1 MLGLSSRQVGSCPKS
16 VDAVAS
22 LLALVVVAGSMTT
35 APAEAAEAAAE
46 PTQLMIR
53 CDDVGMCHG
62 VNEAVRKLL
71 ATGLPFST
79 SVMFAC
85 PWYREAVEILKDHPE
100 IGVGVHLTLNSEWE
114 HYKWGPVLGAA
125 RVPSLVDQAG
135 HFFASESE
143 VAAAGVD
150 PEEVRLELEAQIERA
165 LATGLRIDYIDFHM
179 LTAVSTPELQAI
191 VEQLA
196 AKHRLGISRYFGER
210 SVSLWDVAP
219 GRKLPRLLESVS
231 QARPG
236 LNLIVI
242 HLGADTPEMAAL
254 VDSNYAADPFRVAI
268 HRQAELDAVTSP
280 AFREAVDEAGIE
292 LLTYREIVQ
301 QRGLDGMVAPEVIG
315 SYSTSFSEN
324 P

>member
-1 MLGLSSRQVGSCPKS
+1 MTPLIL
-16 VDAVAS
+16 DAITP
-22 LLALVVVAGSMTT
+22 LLALAMVAGAIT
-35 APAEAAEAAAE
+35 APLPVEAAEAATE

-62 VNEAVRKLL
+62 VNTAVRALL
-71 ATGLPFST
+71 ASGVPFST

-85 PWYREAVEILKDHPE
+85 PWYREAIEILKDHPE

-125 RVPSLVDQAG
+125 RVPSLVDGNG
-135 HFFASESE
+135 HFHPSEAE
-143 VAAAGVD
+143 FAAARPD
-150 PEEVRLELEAQIERA
+150 LQEVRAELEAQIERA
-165 LATGLRIDYIDFHM
+165 LASGLRIDYIDFHM

-219 GRKLPRLLESVS
+219 GRKLPRLLEFVR
-231 QARPG
+231 QAPPG
-236 LNLIVI
+236 LNLVVI
-242 HLGADTPEMAAL
+242 HLGTDTPEMAAL

-268 HRQAELDAVTSP
+268 HRQAELDAISSP
-280 AFREAVDEAGIE
+280 AFRAAVAERGIE
-292 LLTYREIVQ
+292 LLTYRNLVQ
-301 QRGLDGMVAPEVIG
+301 QRGLAAMVAPEVIG
-315 SYSTSFSEN
+315 SYSTAFTDT

>member
-1 MLGLSSRQVGSCPKS
+1 MSRISRSRMTFTVFALAVIAAAAMPLSVEG
-16 VDAVAS
+16 
-22 LLALVVVAGSMTT
+22 
-35 APAEAAEAAAE
+35 AEAAAE
-46 PTQLMIR
+46 PVQLMIR

-62 VNEAVRKLL
+62 VNTAVRELA

-114 HYKWGPVLGAA
+114 HYKWGPVLGAGK
-125 RVPSLVDQAG
+125 VPSLVDANG
-135 HFFASESE
+135 HFHPTEAAF
-143 VAAAGVD
+143 AAAGPRLD
-150 PEEVRLELEAQIERA
+150 EVRMELEAQIERA
-165 LATGLRIDYIDFHM
+165 LASGLRIDYIDFHM

-219 GRKLPRLLESVS
+219 GRKLPRLLEFVR
-231 QARPG
+231 QAPPG
-236 LNLIVI
+236 LNLVVI
-242 HLGADTPEMAAL
+242 HLGTDTPEMAAL
-254 VDSNYAADPFRVAI
+254 IDSNYAADPFRAAI
-268 HRQAELDAVTSP
+268 HRQAELDAISSP
-280 AFREAVDEAGIE
+280 AFRAAVAEHGIE
-292 LLTYREIVQ
+292 LLTYRELVQ
-301 QRGLDGMVAPEVIG
+301 RRGLEAMKAPEVIT
-315 SYSTSFSEN
+315 SYSTSFADT

>member
-1 MLGLSSRQVGSCPKS
+1 MSSESHSRVAFAIVALS
-16 VDAVAS
+16 AVAAAAVP
-22 LLALVVVAGSMTT
+22 LTAGSVK
-35 APAEAAEAAAE
+35 PAAE

-62 VNEAVRKLL
+62 VNMAVRELL

-85 PWYREAVEILKDHPE
+85 PWYLEAVEILKDHPE
-100 IGVGVHLTLNSEWE
+100 VGVGVHLTLNSEWA

-125 RVPSLVDQAG
+125 RVPSLVDSSG
-135 HFFASESE
+135 HFFASEADF
-143 VAAAGVD
+143 AAAGPNLD
-150 PEEVRLELEAQIERA
+150 EVRAELEAQIERA
-165 LATGLRIDYIDFHM
+165 LASGLRIDYIDFHM

-219 GRKLPRLLESVS
+219 GRKLPRLLEFVR
-231 QARPG
+231 QAPPG
-236 LNLIVI
+236 LNLVVL
-242 HLGADTPEMAAL
+242 HLGTDSPEMAAL
-254 VDSNYAADPFRVAI
+254 VDLNYAADPYRVSI
-268 HRQAELDAVTSP
+268 HRQAELDAATSP
-280 AFREAVDEAGIE
+280 AFRAALEGAGIS
-292 LLTYREIVQ
+292 LLTYRDLVA
-301 QRGLDGMVAPEVIG
+301 QRGLAGMKAPEVIT
-315 SYSTSFSEN
+315 SYSTTFADA

>member
-1 MLGLSSRQVGSCPKS
+1 MSRISRSRMTFTVFALAVIAAAAMPLSI
-16 VDAVAS
+16 
-22 LLALVVVAGSMTT
+22 
-35 APAEAAEAAAE
+35 EAAEAAAE
-46 PTQLMIR
+46 PVQLMIR
-53 CDDVGMCHG
+53 CDDVGMCHA
-62 VNEAVRKLL
+62 VNTAVRELA

-125 RVPSLVDQAG
+125 RVPSLVDPNG
-135 HFFASESE
+135 HFHPSEAAF
-143 VAAAGVD
+143 AAAGPRLD
-150 PEEVRLELEAQIERA
+150 EVRMELEAQIERA
-165 LATGLRIDYIDFHM
+165 LASGLRIDYIDFHM

-196 AKHRLGISRYFGER
+196 AKHRLGVSRYFGER

-219 GRKLPRLLESVS
+219 GRKLPRLLEFVR
-231 QARPG
+231 QAPPG
-236 LNLIVI
+236 LNLVVI
-242 HLGADTPEMAAL
+242 HLGTDTPEMAAL

-268 HRQAELDAVTSP
+268 HRQAELDAVSSP
-280 AFREAVDEAGIE
+280 AFRAAVAEHGIE
-292 LLTYREIVQ
+292 LLTYRDLVQ
-301 QRGLDGMVAPEVIG
+301 RRGLEAMKTPEVIT
-315 SYSTSFSEN
+315 SYSTSFTDT

>member
-1 MLGLSSRQVGSCPKS
+1 MSRESRSRVAFAIATL
-16 VDAVAS
+16 AV
-22 LLALVVVAGSMTT
+22 LAAATVPMPV
-35 APAEAAEAAAE
+35 EAAEAAAD

-53 CDDVGMCHG
+53 CDDVGMCHA
-62 VNEAVRKLL
+62 VNTAVRALI
-71 ATGLPFST
+71 ASGVPFST

-85 PWYREAVEILKDHPE
+85 PWYREAVEILADHPE

-125 RVPSLVDQAG
+125 RVPSLVDANG

-143 VAAAGVD
+143 FAAAGPKLD
-150 PEEVRLELEAQIERA
+150 EVRMELEAQIERA
-165 LATGLRIDYIDFHM
+165 LASGLRIDYIDFHM

-219 GRKLPRLLESVS
+219 GRKLPRLLEFVR
-231 QARPG
+231 QAPPG
-236 LNLIVI
+236 LNLVVI
-242 HLGADTPEMAAL
+242 HLGTDTPEMAAL

-268 HRQAELDAVTSP
+268 HRQAELDAISSP
-280 AFREAVDEAGIE
+280 AFRAAVAERGIE
-292 LLTYREIVQ
+292 LLTYRDLVQ
-301 QRGLDGMVAPEVIG
+301 RRGLDGMVAPVVIG
-315 SYSTSFSEN
+315 SYSTTFTDT

>member
-1 MLGLSSRQVGSCPKS
+1 MSREFRSDSSR
-16 VDAVAS
+16 AVAS
-22 LLALVVVAGSMTT
+22 LILLLVVSAPQVAET
-35 APAEAAEAAAE
+35 AE

-62 VNEAVRKLL
+62 VNTAVRELL
-71 ATGLPFST
+71 GAGLPFST

-85 PWYREAVEILKDHPE
+85 PWYREAVEILEDHAE

-125 RVPSLVDQAG
+125 RVPSLVDANG
-135 HFFASESE
+135 HFFASEAE
-143 VAAAGVD
+143 FAAARPD
-150 PEEVRLELEAQIERA
+150 LEEVRAELEAQIERA
-165 LATGLRIDYIDFHM
+165 LASGLRIDYIDFHM

-219 GRKLPRLLESVS
+219 GRKLPRLLEFVR
-231 QARPG
+231 QAPPG
-236 LNLIVI
+236 LNLVVL
-242 HLGADTPEMAAL
+242 HLGTDSPEMAAL
-254 VDSNYAADPFRVAI
+254 VDLNYAADPFRVAI
-268 HRQAELDAVTSP
+268 HRQAELDAITSP
-280 AFREAVDEAGIE
+280 ALRAALEGAGIS
-292 LLTYREIVQ
+292 LLTYRDLVA
-301 QRGLDGMVAPEVIG
+301 QRGLTGMKAPEVIT
-315 SYSTSFSEN
+315 SYSTSITEN

>member
-1 MLGLSSRQVGSCPKS
+1 MSRESRCRVAFAIAALAVLG
-16 VDAVAS
+16 
-22 LLALVVVAGSMTT
+22 
-35 APAEAAEAAAE
+35 AATVPLPVEAAE

-53 CDDVGMCHG
+53 CDDVGMCHA
-62 VNEAVRKLL
+62 VNTAVRELL
-71 ATGLPFST
+71 ASGVPFST

-85 PWYREAVEILKDHPE
+85 PWYWEAVEILRDHPE

-125 RVPSLVDQAG
+125 RVPSLVDRTG

-143 VAAAGVD
+143 FAAARPD
-150 PEEVRLELEAQIERA
+150 LEEVRAELDAQIERA
-165 LATGLRIDYIDFHM
+165 LASGLRIDYIDFHM

-219 GRKLPRLLESVS
+219 GRKLPRLLEFVR
-231 QARPG
+231 QAPPG
-236 LNLIVI
+236 LNLVVI
-242 HLGADTPEMAAL
+242 HLGTDTPEMAAL

-268 HRQAELDAVTSP
+268 HRQAELDAISSP
-280 AFREAVDEAGIE
+280 AFRAAVAQRGIE
-292 LLTYREIVQ
+292 LLTYRDLVQ
-301 QRGLDGMVAPEVIG
+301 RRGLEGMQAPAVIG
-315 SYSTSFSEN
+315 SYSTTFTEN

>member
-1 MLGLSSRQVGSCPKS
+1 MSRNSRSRVTFTIAALAVLAAATVPMS
-16 VDAVAS
+16 V
-22 LLALVVVAGSMTT
+22 
-35 APAEAAEAAAE
+35 EAAEAGAE
-46 PTQLMIR
+46 PTRLMIR

-62 VNEAVRKLL
+62 VNMAVRELI
-71 ATGLPFST
+71 ASGVPFSA

-125 RVPSLVDQAG
+125 RVPSLVDKTG

-143 VAAAGVD
+143 FAAAAVD

-242 HLGADTPEMAAL
+242 HLGTDSPEMAAL
-254 VDSNYAADPFRVAI
+254 IDSNYAADPYRVAI

-292 LLTYREIVQ
+292 LLTYRDLVQ
-301 QRGLDGMVAPEVIG
+301 EPGLDAMKAPEVIG
-315 SYSTSFSEN
+315 SYSTSFAEI

>member
-1 MLGLSSRQVGSCPKS
+1 MSRESRTGVAF
-16 VDAVAS
+16 AVAAVFA
-22 LLALVVVAGSMTT
+22 LAALCLPPV
-35 APAEAAEAAAE
+35 AEAAEAGAE

-62 VNEAVRKLL
+62 VNTAVRELL
-71 ATGLPFST
+71 ATGMPLST

-85 PWYREAVEILKDHPE
+85 PWYLEAVEILKDHPE

-125 RVPSLVDQAG
+125 RVPSLVNANG
-135 HFFASESE
+135 HFHASEAE
-143 VAAAGVD
+143 FAAAGPKLD
-150 PEEVRLELEAQIERA
+150 EVRLELDAQIERA
-165 LATGLRIDYIDFHM
+165 LASGLRIDYIDFHM
-179 LTAVSTPELQAI
+179 LTAVSTPELQEI

-219 GRKLPRLLESVS
+219 GRKLPRLLEFVR
-231 QARPG
+231 QAPSG
-236 LNLIVI
+236 LNLVVI

-254 VDSNYAADPFRVAI
+254 IDSNYAADPFRVAI
-268 HRQAELDAVTSP
+268 HRQAELDAVSSP
-280 AFREAVDEAGIE
+280 AFRAALAGAGIE
-292 LLTYREIVQ
+292 LLTYRDLVQ
-301 QRGLDGMVAPEVIG
+301 RRGLDGMVAPEVIG
-315 SYSTSFSEN
+315 SYSTSFTDT